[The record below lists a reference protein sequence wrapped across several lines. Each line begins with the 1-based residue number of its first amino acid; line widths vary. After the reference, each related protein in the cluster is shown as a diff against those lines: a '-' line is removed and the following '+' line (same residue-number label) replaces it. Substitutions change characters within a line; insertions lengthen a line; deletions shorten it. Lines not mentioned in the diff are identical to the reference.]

1 MKKDLEAIEIENLH
15 FIIKKMY
22 ELHRNQFT
30 FGVNT
35 KERNKTGIYSKKS
48 RNGKEDS
55 NWY

>member
-22 ELHRNQFT
+22 GVSRNQFT
-30 FGVNT
+30 FGVNA
-35 KERNKTGIYSKKS
+35 KERNKTGVYRKKS